1 MYVRS
6 LSFYI
11 VLFGYKIKVVQYVFF
26 ISQLFCWKERN
37 KNDNKQTNKLILLSL
52 LGNIHD
58 QLIHI
63 IGLVEVLG
71 GRIDM
76 IVLIGVKRAETRI
89 VQIDLESIRKENS
102 GIPQSH
108 RYRAS
113 SFACSYI
120 YHPHRR
126 PPKGCY
132 HCPPMT

>member
-1 MYVRS
+1 MT
-6 LSFYI
+6 
-11 VLFGYKIKVVQYVFF
+11 
-26 ISQLFCWKERN
+26 
-37 KNDNKQTNKLILLSL
+37 TNKLILLSL